1 MRLSQK
7 GAAAAEAAI
16 VLPPAL
22 FLIFAIAEICL
33 MADARQMVHAGAFRA
48 ARSYLVMADTGAAEQ
63 AFYRTVAALPGSEA
77 PERISNLLKLER
89 RGEGVFVLAVYRYRP
104 VFPVLPLG
112 RLFGKIEH
120 QSRTVAITAAV
131 ELPR

>member
-22 FLIFAIAEICL
+22 FLIFAVAEICL
-33 MADARQMVHAGAFRA
+33 MANARQMVHVGVFRA
-48 ARSYLVMADTGAAEQ
+48 ARSYLVLADTSAAEK
-63 AFYRTVAALPGSEA
+63 AFCRTVEALPGSEA
-77 PERISNLLKLER
+77 PERLSELKLEK
-89 RGEGVFVLAVYRYRP
+89 RGQGVSVVALYRYKP

-112 RLFGKIEH
+112 RLFGKVEAG
-120 QSRTVAITAAV
+120 SPYVAITVAV
-131 ELPR
+131 ELSR